1 MTTNYQAPHRGSG
14 RLRRLLLA
22 LNYEPPR
29 PETRRLRLAL
39 LALAVVA
46 GTTAAV
52 AYYWTYVH
60 SEAKTVFPASDAV
73 EKAEQKNADLD
84 GDGSPDVVYKH
95 DPSDTSDPSSA
106 AYLVVVYGSK
116 NGPDPGKRVVFK
128 EKDLDLGPLKGK
140 VPPSNRYDPDDN
152 GPLRGDGQPAV
163 ADLDGDG
170 NSDIL
175 LGGNGVVL
183 WGSPKGPQPGSP
195 GELGL
200 VKRPDAGEEYATT
213 SQPVTGDF
221 DGDGHDDLATYDGSA
236 DGLSTSLAVLKG
248 PFKRDGSPAAT
259 VERSNPLENTEEGFL
274 TTGDVNGDR
283 ATDLVV
289 HEMAEEDAPSVLLT
303 GGARTETGLSNND
316 RELPEGNEV
325 VFGDFDG
332 DKRRD
337 IAIGNSGIPDD
348 EDVDAPSVR
357 GWVDVIY
364 GKAPDKP
371 KRIVGGRVGQGFGY
385 GLATADADGD
395 GIDDLTVEL
404 STPISQKSSFQV
416 LHGSADG
423 LSSKPWR
430 TTERKTKSDKH
441 SASEIFGARNY
452 DTDENTEI
460 VLVKSLTG
468 APESHWWFTDGTD
481 RNELSFTMGDFT

>member
-1 MTTNYQAPHRGSG
+1 MATNYQATQVGSG
-14 RLRRLLLA
+14 RLRRLLQA

-29 PETRRLRLAL
+29 PETRRLRLVL
-39 LALAVVA
+39 LALAVAA
-46 GTTAAV
+46 GTAATIG
-52 AYYWTYVH
+52 YYWTYVH
-60 SEAKTVFPASDAV
+60 SEAEATFPASDAV
-73 EKAEQKNADLD
+73 ERAEQKNADLN
-84 GDGSPDVVYKH
+84 GDGFPDVVFTCV
-95 DPSDTSDPSSA
+95 PSELPHESSA
-106 AYLVVVYGSK
+106 FLVVVYGSK
-116 NGPDPGKRVVFK
+116 NGPDPEKRAVFK
-128 EKDLDLGPLKGK
+128 DKDLDMGSLKGR
-140 VPPSNRYDPDDN
+140 VPTDRYDADPDDDD
-152 GPLRGDGQPAV
+152 PLGGAGQPTV

-175 LGGNGVVL
+175 LGGDGAVL
-183 WGSPKGPQPGSP
+183 WGSPKGPQPGKP

-213 SQPVTGDF
+213 SQPVAGDF
-221 DGDGHDDLATYDGSA
+221 DGDGHDDLATYDASA

-259 VERSNPLENTEEGFL
+259 VERANPLENTEEGFL
-274 TTGDVNGDR
+274 TTGDVNGDK

-289 HEMAEEDAPSVLLT
+289 HEMAEEDASSVLLT

-316 RELPEGNEV
+316 RELPEGDEV

-337 IAIGNSGIPDD
+337 IAIGNSGIPND

-364 GKAPDKP
+364 GKAPDRAK
-371 KRIVGGRVGQGFGY
+371 KIVGGKVGEGFGY

-395 GIDDLTVEL
+395 GIDDLAVQL
-404 STPISQKSSFQV
+404 STPISQKSRFQV
-416 LHGSADG
+416 LHGSTDG
-423 LSSKPWR
+423 LGSKSWR
-430 TTERKTKSDKH
+430 TTERKTKPDEYR
-441 SASEIFGARNY
+441 APEIFEARNY

-460 VLVKSLTG
+460 VLVKNLTG

-481 RNELSFTMGDFT
+481 RNELSFTMGDFA